1 MPRHDQFLADLDAAF
16 ARRWCN
22 RSSPTLFGSWEK
34 VHLLQRRY
42 SGQWREMLAPLIA
55 ALGDAHS
62 MHMRAA
68 LVTPGDD
75 VYVFG
80 IGQGHS
86 MGMLRKA
93 LPGSRIFGFDSFQGL
108 PAEDDQAS
116 TLKTWA
122 AGWLPPVK
130 GVTPTSMELVAGGRP
145 NAYVIPGFYD
155 KTLTPALLTSFAA
168 NDTSAAVTV
177 TDVRAMGAAT
187 YVDIDCD
194 LHVSTV
200 TALDWLFT
208 HRLVRPGTLI
218 GYDDWWTISCNH
230 HRVSR
235 WAHVVDPLTV
245 GEGLAHAQ
253 MVAKHGVRF
262 RCVAGP
268 CRPPPNVFDC
278 HPHNNFA
285 PIFLVEAVGLTDV
298 TRQSSGFA
306 FEPLDMHRWMNAS
319 WVCHS
324 LRDPPGAGKARQHRP
339 GRM

>member
-1 MPRHDQFLADLDAAF
+1 MARHELFLADLDAAF

-22 RSSPTLFGSWEK
+22 RSSPTLFGSWER

-42 SGQWREMLAPLIA
+42 SGQWREMLAPLLA
-55 ALGDAHS
+55 ALGEARDAHP
-62 MHMRAA
+62 RAA
-68 LVTPGDD
+68 LGTPGDD

-93 LPGSRIFGFDSFQGL
+93 VPGSRIFGFDSFKGL
-108 PAEDDQAS
+108 PGEDDQAS
-116 TLKTWA
+116 ALKTWA
-122 AGWLPPVK
+122 AGWLPPAK
-130 GVTPTSMELVAGGRP
+130 GVTPASMELAAGGRP
-145 NAYVIPGFYD
+145 HAYVIPGFYD
-155 KTLTPALLTSFAA
+155 KTLTTALLTSFSGRGEG
-168 NDTSAAVTV
+168 TTAVTT
-177 TDVRAMGAAT
+177 TDARAMGAAA

-200 TALDWLFT
+200 AALDWLFAQ
-208 HRLVRPGTLI
+208 RLIRPGTLV

-235 WAHVVDPLTV
+235 WARVVDPLTV

-268 CRPPPNVFDC
+268 CRPPPSVFDC

-298 TRQSSGFA
+298 STQSTGFA
-306 FEPLDMHRWMNAS
+306 FENADMQRWMNAS

-324 LRDPPGAGKARQHRP
+324 LRDPPGEGKSRRP
-339 GRM
+339 